1 MKPSVRLENDS
12 LYRPEGFGRK
22 TAVYFGISFA
32 AHIVLLFLLVLMP
45 GGQESRSQFDRLE
58 SLDVHLVSLSPQL
71 PDLSPGEGG
80 AGGSG
85 DVFPGDL
92 SDGDLSA
99 GDLSDGVDKAEPFV
113 AEADESQ
120 SIPVKSGVSRSIDPS
135 SDTLTL
141 PESLSASEP
150 AVIAPTS
157 GRPSASGQASLVLP
171 EDLER
176 QDGDRR
182 VSDAV
187 QRMARETTRGDRED
201 SSVRRRIEEMADET
215 EGRQRLRGTGR
226 IPDTASRGEGGR
238 PGGISSGAFTRLQI
252 YQSQVT
258 QTLRNNWVFQEQFA
272 GDTRGLESRVVMQIM
287 PDGEIRDVW
296 FDKRSGDDYL
306 DESAYK
312 TVMKSDPLPPLPDGM
327 PQYALMV
334 VFTPSGVQ

>member
-12 LYRPEGFGRK
+12 LYRPAGLGRK

-32 AHIVLLFLLVLMP
+32 AHLVLLVLLGLMP
-45 GGQESRSQFDRLE
+45 AGQESRSQFDRFE

-80 AGGSG
+80 GGGSG
-85 DVFPGDL
+85 DVFPGDR
-92 SDGDLSA
+92 SA
-99 GDLSDGVDKAEPFV
+99 GDLSDGTDKAEPFV

-120 SIPVKSGVSRSIDPS
+120 SIPVKSGVSRRIDPS
-135 SDTLTL
+135 SYTLTL

-150 AVIAPTS
+150 AVKAPTS
-157 GRPSASGQASLVLP
+157 GRPSGSGQASVVRP

-182 VSDAV
+182 VADAV
-187 QRMARETTRGDRED
+187 QRMARETARGDRGD
-201 SSVRRRIEEMADET
+201 ASVRRRIEEMADDT

-238 PGGISSGAFTRLQI
+238 PGGISSGQFTRIQI

-258 QTLRNNWVFQEQFA
+258 QTLRNNWVFQERFA

>member
-12 LYRPEGFGRK
+12 LFRPEGFGRK
-22 TAVYFGISFA
+22 SAVYFGISFA
-32 AHIVLLFLLVLMP
+32 AHIVLLVLLVLMP
-45 GGQESRSQFDRLE
+45 AGQESRSQFDRFE
-58 SLDVHLVSLSPQL
+58 SLDVHWVSLSPQL
-71 PDLSPGEGG
+71 PNLSPGEGG
-80 AGGSG
+80 SGGSG

-92 SDGDLSA
+92 SDGDLS
-99 GDLSDGVDKAEPFV
+99 DGAEQAEPFV
-113 AEADESQ
+113 AEADESH
-120 SIPVKSGVSRSIDPS
+120 SIPVKSGASRSIDPS
-135 SDTLTL
+135 SYTLTL

-150 AVIAPTS
+150 AVKAPTS
-157 GRPSASGQASLVLP
+157 GGPSDSGQASVVLP

-182 VSDAV
+182 VADAV
-187 QRMARETTRGDRED
+187 QRMARETAREDRGDP
-201 SSVRRRIEEMADET
+201 SVRRRIEEMADET
-215 EGRQRLRGTGR
+215 EGRQRQRGTGR

-238 PGGISSGAFTRLQI
+238 PGGISSGAFTRIQI

-258 QTLRNNWVFQEQFA
+258 QTLRNNWVFQERFA

-312 TVMKSDPLPPLPDGM
+312 TVMKSDPLPPLPDGLSHY
-327 PQYALMV
+327 QLLV
-334 VFTPSGVQ
+334 GFTPGGLQ